1 MPATQATAGL
11 VILGLA
17 TYAYLWSQIP
27 YNEVPPRAEPIL
39 MPRRGDTPDA
49 TVKIG
54 GRPGLPLES
63 FGNNMYNL
71 LETSVWF

>member
-54 GRPGLPLES
+54 GRQGLPLES